1 MDEIYIIKDRLNTA
15 LRLREMTAAELSRK
29 TGINKSSLSRYLTG
43 ESIPR
48 SLAIGKMAQAL
59 HVSPAWV
66 LGYDVPMEDGTPFVH
81 LDLDK
86 LNPANQS
93 LLMTYYK
100 ALLDAQE
107 ADNGNT

>member
-1 MDEIYIIKDRLNTA
+1 MDQIYIIKDRLNKA
-15 LRLREMTAAELSRK
+15 LQLRGMTAAELSRK

-48 SLAIGKMAQAL
+48 SLAIGKMAEAL

-66 LGYDVPMEDGTPFVH
+66 LGYDVPMDDGTPYIH
-81 LDLDK
+81 LDIDK
-86 LNPANQS
+86 LNPANQ
-93 LLMTYYK
+93 